1 MNVID
6 FGQEGCKKA
15 AKLLDAFLNNELSAE
30 SSQSIA
36 EHVEGCPDC
45 SREVEERTEL
55 RNRVRKALGSQQSSA
70 VQARLR
76 SRLREESERYSF
88 RAWAVPLAVAA
99 TLLIGVFS
107 VWEIGFGSREA
118 WRTSIEEQEAY
129 VDSLYTQVASVMQSG
144 LGDHIHCTHYRR
156 FPVEKSGV
164 PLGEEYEELSPWIRE
179 IVQDDFHVLL
189 EHQCKYRNRQYVHF
203 ALGREDERLSVIL
216 TRKQEGESF
225 GRDQLVPALQAAGVP
240 IYSAD
245 ADQFEIAGFETDEYL
260 AFVVSNLPREDNLRI
275 AQALTPELQV
285 FLQRKSG

>member
-36 EHVEGCPDC
+36 EHVERCPEC
-45 SREVEERTEL
+45 SREVEERSEL
-55 RNRVRKALGSQQSSA
+55 RDRVRKVLGSQQSSA

-88 RAWAVPLAVAA
+88 RAWAVPLAAAA

-118 WRTSIEEQEAY
+118 WKTSVEVQEAY
-129 VDSLYTQVASVMQSG
+129 VDSLYTQVASVMRSG
-144 LGDHIHCTHYRR
+144 LGGHVHCTHYRK
-156 FPVEKSGV
+156 FPVKQSRV
-164 PLGEEYEELSPWIRE
+164 PLDEEYKDLAPWVRE
-179 IVQDDFHVLL
+179 QVPEGYQVLL

-203 ALGREDERLSVIL
+203 TLGREDKLLSVIV
-216 TRKQEGESF
+216 TRKQDGESF
-225 GRDQLVPALQAAGVP
+225 GRDQLMPALQAAGIPV
-240 IYSAD
+240 YAASAG
-245 ADQFEIAGFETDEYL
+245 QFEIAGFETGEYL

-275 AQALTPELQV
+275 AQALTPELHV
-285 FLQRKSG
+285 FFQGRTG